1 MTLANIFLAKFYSIL
16 LFVEQEK
23 SPSDTLLSVEPGLI
37 IWTIIIFLLLLYI
50 LKKTAWK
57 PLLKSLSN
65 REQLIKDS
73 VEKAETLRQ
82 EAERMLEEN
91 KKVLSKADEESRRI
105 ITEGKELA
113 EKLRSELISKTN
125 EDTNRMVQR
134 AKEDIEREKLGALN
148 ELKSEIASLAV
159 QAAGKII
166 DENLDEKKQKKIIN
180 NLADQITKN

>member
-1 MTLANIFLAKFYSIL
+1 MTLANIFLAKFYSVL
-16 LFVEQEK
+16 LFIEQEK

-37 IWTIIIFLLLLYI
+37 IWTIIIFLILLYI

-57 PLLKSLSN
+57 PLLTSLSN

-73 VEKAETLRQ
+73 VEKAESLRQ

-91 KKVLSKADEESRRI
+91 KKVLAKADLESRRI
-105 ITEGKELA
+105 INEGKELA

-125 EDTNRMVQR
+125 EDTNKMVQR

-148 ELKSEIASLAV
+148 ELKGEIASLAV

-166 DENLDEKKQKKIIN
+166 DENLDENKQKKIIN
-180 NLADQITKN
+180 NFAGQITKN